1 MAERTA
7 AGRVLGLDL
16 GDVRIGVAISDPERR
31 LAVPHGTVQVGRPP
45 GEMRAVAD
53 LVRALDVTLVVIGEP
68 VSLDGVRRARAT
80 HAANFADALRAM
92 LTVPVV
98 LHDERLS
105 TVEAE
110 RSLRAAGVTGARR
123 RSVVDATAA
132 QVILQ
137 SWLDTHRS
145 EG

>member
-1 MAERTA
+1 VRPTCALARTQHFT
-7 AGRVLGLDL
+7 GWLR
-16 GDVRIGVAISDPERR
+16 
-31 LAVPHGTVQVGRPP
+31 
-45 GEMRAVAD
+45 
-53 LVRALDVTLVVIGEP
+53 GEP

-92 LTVPVV
+92 LTVPVT

-110 RSLRAAGVTGARR
+110 RSLRTAGVTGSHR
-123 RSVVDATAA
+123 RSVVDAVAA

-137 SWLDTHRS
+137 AWLDANRS
-145 EG
+145 QG

>member
-1 MAERTA
+1 MPERTDL
-7 AGRVLGLDL
+7 GRILGLDL
-16 GDVRIGVAISDPERR
+16 GDVRIGVAVSDPDRR
-31 LAVPHGTVQVGRPP
+31 LALPLGTVQVGRPP

-53 LVRALDVTLVVIGEP
+53 LVREHDVTLVVIGEP

-98 LHDERLS
+98 LHDERFS

-123 RSVVDATAA
+123 RSVVDAAAA

-137 SWLDTHRS
+137 SWLNAHRS